1 VQAFY
6 KGGMNS
12 FEVIPI
18 ENYFVTAFNGKFITK
33 IEHNDDWVQTSGD
46 PLDAD
51 VFVTIKQAI
60 ENKYD

>member
-18 ENYFVTAFNGKFITK
+18 ENYFVIAFNGKFIAK

-60 ENKYD
+60 ENRYD